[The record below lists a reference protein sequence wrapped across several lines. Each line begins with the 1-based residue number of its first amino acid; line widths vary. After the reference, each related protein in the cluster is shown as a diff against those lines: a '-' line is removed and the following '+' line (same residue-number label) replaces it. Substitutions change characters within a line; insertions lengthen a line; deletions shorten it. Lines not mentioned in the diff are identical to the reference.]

1 MDLDVRQFVKKKIL
15 SLGWS
20 VYMLNKNTPYIFPSC
35 LCFYKGKLIILI
47 ETGYIDVECTGESA
61 KRRRDHARRKI
72 KKQSERN
79 ARIFSLKCLKPNYVL
94 YYGYATNETYPHIKG
109 VLKWV

>member
-1 MDLDVRQFVKKKIL
+1 MFVSLLKKKML
-15 SLGWS
+15 TLGWS
-20 VYMLNKNTPYIFPSC
+20 AYMLNKNIPYIFPSC

-79 ARIFSLKCLKPNYVL
+79 ARIFSFKCLKPNHVL

>member
-1 MDLDVRQFVKKKIL
+1 MDLDVRQFVKTKMS

-20 VYMLNKNTPYIFPSC
+20 VYMLNKNIPYIFPSC
-35 LCFYKGKLIILI
+35 FCFNKGKMLILI

-61 KRRRDHARRKI
+61 KRRRDCMRKKI

-79 ARIFSLKCLKPNYVL
+79 ARIFSFKCLKPNYVL

-109 VLKWV
+109 VFKWV